1 MHLLCLIFYY
11 YLYTIKIHT
20 KKMLYIHIPI
30 CTAKCHYCSFY
41 SLSSGSVNR
50 EKLIEA
56 LCGEIASRAD
66 LHSEPLDTIY
76 FGGGT
81 PSVLSKVELQQIF
94 NTINAN
100 YNTSQIEEITLE
112 ANPDHLTIEFL
123 LDIKELGVNRLSIG
137 VQSFNNTRLKT
148 LGRRHTAQQAVDA
161 VERARRVGFD
171 NISVDLMF
179 GFSDLSYDEWR
190 ASIQSALELGVQHIS
205 AYQLTIEDGSKF
217 AYYGVKCA
225 DDQVCF
231 EQYMTLCQQLT
242 SAGFEHYE
250 ISNFAL
256 PEHRSKH
263 NSGYWQGK
271 KYIGIGPSAHS
282 YDGARSRSWNVSD
295 VFGYFEGK
303 LPTSEDLSSVD
314 LHNEYIMTR
323 LRQSAGFD
331 VLEYQRLFKRE
342 LAQVEG
348 LQVENGR
355 AFIEEEYL
363 FVSDGIMAE
372 LFA

>member
-1 MHLLCLIFYY
+1 
-11 YLYTIKIHT
+11 
-20 KKMLYIHIPI
+20 MLYIHIPI

-56 LCGEIASRAD
+56 LCNEIASRAEA
-66 LHSEPLDTIY
+66 HSEPLDTIY

-94 NTINAN
+94 NTINLH

-137 VQSFNNTRLKT
+137 VQSFNDTRLKT
-148 LGRRHTAQQAVDA
+148 LGRRHTAEQAVEA
-161 VERARRVGFD
+161 VERAKRVGFD

-179 GFSDLSYDEWR
+179 GFSDLSYDEWS

-231 EQYMTLCQQLT
+231 EQYMTLCQELT
-242 SAGFEHYE
+242 RAGFEHYE

-282 YDGARSRSWNVSD
+282 YDGARCRSWNVSD
-295 VFGYFEGK
+295 VFGYFEGQEA
-303 LPTSEDLSSVD
+303 TCEELSKID

-331 VLEYQRLFKRE
+331 VLEYQGLFHRK

-355 AFIEEEYL
+355 AFINEQYL